1 MGEHI
6 DMSADFEESKLG
18 TLTHW
23 DEQYERELANFREHS
38 DDEGEIWF
46 GEDTEADMVEWL
58 VENVDQSSSVLDLG
72 TGNGSLLFA
81 AREAGMTGPM
91 LGIDYSAQ
99 ATALAKGIAAKRDK
113 SDIEFETVDFLSEDL
128 PAWHHDLPAFDV
140 ILDKGTLDAI
150 LLATKDSEVGPL
162 HVRYPHRMA
171 RMLRSG
177 GTFLITSCNLTRQEL
192 LDLFKDLELVDEI
205 KRPSFQFGGS
215 VGQTITT
222 LAFRA
227 ATR

>member
-1 MGEHI
+1 
-6 DMSADFEESKLG
+6 
-18 TLTHW
+18 
-23 DEQYERELANFREHS
+23 
-38 DDEGEIWF
+38 
-46 GEDTEADMVEWL
+46 
-58 VENVDQSSSVLDLG
+58 
-72 TGNGSLLFA
+72 
-81 AREAGMTGPM
+81 MTGPM

-128 PAWHHDLPAFDV
+128 PAWHGGAVAQTATVDGHHDLPAFDV

-177 GTFLITSCNLTRQEL
+177 GTFLITSCRCSPLAGIDTLALMTPLPSLQAISLVRSCWTCSRVSADTMAHTLLELTL
-192 LDLFKDLELVDEI
+192 ASSDLELVDEI